1 MTTLA
6 DYLDPVT
13 SSATTA
19 PQGLSNDDIALG
31 KQLLPYINAYEGKPS
46 PNTIVGGQTFDDL
59 SAHPKTKVVFNK
71 NGDKSDAAGSYQIL
85 GSTWDNYAK
94 KLGLTDFSPESQDLA
109 AIAIAKDTGA
119 LDAYKAGNYAKAKQL
134 LGTQWASI
142 PGSTIGAATGQ
153 IPKYN
158 PEAEKLFGQAPT
170 QGQTQTQLSPLEQ
183 ALNGTLPEQVNAEK
197 PKTLRSVGQ
206 QFAKDIESSLGNMSW
221 EDFKNKSLIAPAATY
236 TAASL
241 GIPGFTE
248 KDKQEAAQNLQEKGK
263 SLVQGLQNL
272 GNMPVQQFSQNV
284 INAGKNLIERPG
296 LATGEAIKGTI
307 YDPELLF
314 AGEGINAVSKP
325 LLAGGKGAAKIIGEA
340 AMQDPAFA
348 AKFAELKSSGQL
360 AKEQM
365 GQAFEKV
372 KQKFNEPEGGLNVA
386 QQPNVGAAGR
396 NVGAAESTLQNQVQA
411 ALNEAPDYLKQ
422 SLKDVPIEKLATEQ
436 NLKAIENHNKFA
448 KFGLVPTE
456 GQALENTS
464 LMSDEF
470 NARKKDPNIQARLE
484 ERDPKLIQAFN
495 DIKDK
500 VSPDVFE
507 NDPARLASMPLD
519 KVKSIYQQK
528 EQNVSNLWKQA
539 NLASGTAQAP
549 IDVGALR
556 ENIIN
561 GLKEKQRTR
570 YVPAGLQADLDE
582 TLGKGFM
589 TPEEYENFRSDTAT
603 ISRTSPDPFARQAA
617 AIIREKLEQVP
628 IKDEFAQYKPLYDQ
642 ARKATTDL
650 HSFEKSPVVKAAIS
664 DTRTPDEIAAGMPHP
679 AAKNF
684 VAQHYS
690 AKTPQVEIER
700 MLDLIGRNSPE
711 HQALNKLK
719 INEFKLNSGIV
730 NDKGTVS
737 QQALNKQIHEQHQ
750 TNLASM
756 FGQETAKDL
765 RDLADVANLTEPRKG
780 VHSVNTSN
788 SEILREQNAREAAKE
803 AAGNVAAGVAESA
816 VNAKV
821 PFAGTIIR
829 KTIGGM
835 KAGKEAKELA
845 RLAQEESERRLSP
858 KAGIKLK
865 DIGK

>member
-1 MTTLA
+1 MALFA
-6 DYLDPVT
+6 DYLESQLGGT
-13 SSATTA
+13 
-19 PQGLSNDDIALG
+19 PQSQPSTQPLSNQDIALG
-31 KQLLPYINAYEGKPS
+31 KQLLPYINAYEGNPKA
-46 PNTIVGGQTFDDL
+46 NQTVGYQEFNDL
-59 SAHPKTKVVFNK
+59 SDHPRISVPFNK
-71 NGDKSDAAGSYQIL
+71 KGDKSDAAGLYQIL
-85 GSTWDNYAK
+85 SNTWDKQAK
-94 KLGLTDFSPESQDLA
+94 KLGLTDFSPENQDLA
-109 AIAIAKDTGA
+109 AIGIMKDIGA
-119 LDAYKAGNYAKAKQL
+119 LDEYKAGNHAKTKQL

-142 PGSTIGAATGQ
+142 PGSTIGETTGQ
-153 IPKYN
+153 KPKFN
-158 PEAEKLFGQAPT
+158 PQAEMLYGKSKQPT
-170 QGQTQTQLSPLEQ
+170 LEDNGSIFEQ
-183 ALNGTLPEQVNAEK
+183 ALAGTLQNQQPKGEQ
-197 PKTLRSVGQ
+197 
-206 QFAKDIESSLGNMSW
+206 IEPYT
-221 EDFKNKSLIAPAATY
+221 KKLI
-236 TAASL
+236 
-241 GIPGFTE
+241 
-248 KDKQEAAQNLQEKGK
+248 
-263 SLVQGLQNL
+263 
-272 GNMPVQQFSQNV
+272 
-284 INAGKNLIERPG
+284 
-296 LATGEAIKGTI
+296 
-307 YDPELLF
+307 
-314 AGEGINAVSKP
+314 
-325 LLAGGKGAAKIIGEA
+325 GAGEA
-340 AMQDPAFA
+340 AVSSVYNPLLQAFSQ
-348 AKFAELKSSGQL
+348 AKGVIESLPQIATGHAPEI
-360 AKEQM
+360 
-365 GQAFEKV
+365 GQAKAEEFYQKHAYQPKTEEGKQYLQALSEIPEKITGSSMPISPL
-372 KQKFNEPEGGLNVA
+372 PELAGIGLGKNATQQIEKTFA
-386 QQPNVGAAGR
+386 QTKGEIPIVPSAGR
-396 NVGAAESTLQNQVQA
+396 NVGAAESTIQNQVKT

-422 SLKDVPIEKLATEQ
+422 SLKDVPIEKLATEE

-500 VSPDVFE
+500 VSADVFE